1 MHLVREVNMY
11 PDGINL
17 DWAIQYVNKVSRP
30 VEISRNELERQL
42 RALSHEVVICGNNLY
57 PAKRT
62 GATSQRPSAT
72 TYIPPPRLRASS
84 QSSSNDSYS
93 RPNPPAE
100 VMTETAPS
108 AQMLIRFTG
117 EDDDADDADD
127 IPPKY
132 PSPTSEPPRR
142 NGYRDQETS
151 RQNCESHNSY
161 KETKQDY
168 YGKQDPYRVQ
178 DSYRDQNSHR
188 SQDSYREEGSHG
200 KQDSYRETSNYARD
214 SRNMGNSLR
223 DKYDDTNHSQDKN
236 HYEESRRLAEAVYN
250 REDCGEDNDIVND
263 DNILD
268 QDYIEDRSAL
278 INQRIR
284 ARLANLIQNHPD
296 GIWCADLPQKYLE
309 EFRIPLNYL
318 ELGFNSVCEFASQ
331 LPSIF
336 HCVRPTNAGDYKVFN
351 AKLPVPNLRNE
362 EPQTRETL
370 ASKYSLYD
378 DGEDDP
384 EVFPGRLDPST
395 TKKLYPEG
403 VMELK
408 ETVGHISVT
417 VLGKEH
423 DFEEVEVSEV
433 FTPSFF
439 WIQLRRKLPKFRK
452 LMYELEAYYE
462 NNKSKYQIPLIMLE
476 KGLNVACVYAQ
487 KWHRGLIKTVLPD
500 GRSTVHF
507 YDYGTVKSYLPD
519 ELYFL
524 HRRFSYLPA
533 QAIPCGLFNVR
544 PYETDKWSKTITWE
558 FVKRT
563 SVPLIATIG
572 ARNEEE
578 NSLLV
583 SLTDTRG
590 DEDFH
595 INDWMYLKKYAQ
607 QGRMVRIMNRN
618 FAFSHYR
625 ECLERKGYDPN
636 AIHEFYDDYDDSD
649 LSDSNDYN
657 NANAKNSVNRLSRE
671 NKNSESAHKN
681 PFFPVSRKD
690 QSINKNNRSL
700 QSPDPS
706 EILGQNDEN
715 CLKTRSR
722 NAHHQSTRIEYK
734 FLKSDR
740 FVDVKHA
747 ESGTVE
753 IKTAVPEVVE
763 TKPLESQPVPGRLLA
778 LKRTQTLL
786 AKYAEKDNSNSSGY
800 KKTSESPKTASSK
813 SVSSAG
819 SESKIERL
827 RRFMLKSQTSTDKVE
842 KRDCPAPI
850 RKIVVDLSAPHSQPE
865 TCNLGSKDD
874 ESLPNPKPD
883 SPLTTESDSDSIPVH
898 SPLLL
903 KENPEEEKKK
913 VTFFGNITSECGG
926 SGRMEPINW
935 TAIRTALEE
944 CEGQFAT
951 IKNKYTRCADLSTKI
966 SKRDG
971 LSLVDS
977 STVFIV
983 DNDINS
989 AQYERDVKWL
999 PAGNVKHSRT
1009 SVSPL
1014 LKLKQRLLANS
1025 YKKQA
1030 SLISSKMVSIL
1041 KGELQDVYEDEEPE
1055 ISLNID
1061 KLSDLEKPSDVEKP
1075 AEVENA
1081 EKVSRPCEAK
1091 TIEEVEKPSEIE
1103 KTADVEKAEEP
1114 KSADEA
1120 EEEEKRREEQDQKKV
1135 QLYIEAQ
1142 KLRSFQDPYSSL
1154 VHLTENEA
1162 KPEFK
1167 NAELSSLMK
1176 GFVAK
1181 QLEFNAKMA
1190 ALAAELPPEPEVKT
1204 KRKKRKSKKR
1214 RRSKSSTPDLSPSSS
1229 GSVQELVE
1237 LVEIGESKSLENEEP
1252 KLSTLDDVSSI
1263 LSNDLAEESCKLDS
1277 TILTNGSLEEKNL
1290 SNLLDEK
1297 DQVPDLIDVEEEFV
1311 KQVDSSLDLNNDF
1324 KNEKESILNVVDSL
1338 SVKAPKPI
1346 IIERLMNLKSPSGS
1360 IESLDSDDLSSSDD
1374 EEGTDLIK
1382 ECKTILIPGC
1392 TESSKQDNDQISEA
1406 KTENPVANL
1415 ELSKEKTL
1423 SQALPESKDL
1433 KVDKDLVYEEIL
1445 LNPDPKQNGKNL
1457 CVFNDVDI
1465 TSDDDEQW
1473 DVMSYLSDQSHL
1485 ADPCNRLAKNYR
1497 KTYNQMIKDNP
1508 LQIEEIPNNEINTKD
1523 KSNGIVP
1530 PNFKLPK
1537 STKNSLIS
1545 TSSTLGLMKNAVNGN
1560 KQEFINF
1567 KYSEDMKSR
1576 KGKNAETESLTAEP
1590 EVHLKPDSPTPKYED
1605 FLLDSNENSTSVF
1618 KNYEPPG
1625 KSKSL
1630 KNMLLQMKKK

>member
-1 MHLVREVNMY
+1 MSLLNSKRREEVETTIRSCLVASPGDVTVQQLNKDYYEFEGEHIPFREFSCQSLIDFLKQLRNVLWLENRGGLLY
-11 PDGINL
+11 VHGI
-17 DWAIQYVNKVSRP
+17 DSEKSRHVSTLVEGQRP
-30 VEISRNELERQL
+30 SKNRFSHRRAQRPSYGFAGGRPQRQL

-607 QGRMVRIMNRN
+607 QGRMKI
-618 FAFSHYR
+618 
-625 ECLERKGYDPN
+625 
-636 AIHEFYDDYDDSD
+636 D
-649 LSDSNDYN
+649 L
-657 NANAKNSVNRLSRE
+657 
-671 NKNSESAHKN
+671 
-681 PFFPVSRKD
+681 
-690 QSINKNNRSL
+690 
-700 QSPDPS
+700 
-706 EILGQNDEN
+706 QNL
-715 CLKTRSR
+715 C
-722 NAHHQSTRIEYK
+722 EY
-734 FLKSDR
+734 
-740 FVDVKHA
+740 
-747 ESGTVE
+747 E
-753 IKTAVPEVVE
+753 
-763 TKPLESQPVPGRLLA
+763 
-778 LKRTQTLL
+778 
-786 AKYAEKDNSNSSGY
+786 
-800 KKTSESPKTASSK
+800 
-813 SVSSAG
+813 
-819 SESKIERL
+819 
-827 RRFMLKSQTSTDKVE
+827 
-842 KRDCPAPI
+842 
-850 RKIVVDLSAPHSQPE
+850 
-865 TCNLGSKDD
+865 
-874 ESLPNPKPD
+874 
-883 SPLTTESDSDSIPVH
+883 
-898 SPLLL
+898 
-903 KENPEEEKKK
+903 
-913 VTFFGNITSECGG
+913 
-926 SGRMEPINW
+926 
-935 TAIRTALEE
+935 
-944 CEGQFAT
+944 
-951 IKNKYTRCADLSTKI
+951 
-966 SKRDG
+966 
-971 LSLVDS
+971 
-977 STVFIV
+977 
-983 DNDINS
+983 
-989 AQYERDVKWL
+989 
-999 PAGNVKHSRT
+999 
-1009 SVSPL
+1009 
-1014 LKLKQRLLANS
+1014 
-1025 YKKQA
+1025 
-1030 SLISSKMVSIL
+1030 
-1041 KGELQDVYEDEEPE
+1041 
-1055 ISLNID
+1055 
-1061 KLSDLEKPSDVEKP
+1061 
-1075 AEVENA
+1075 
-1081 EKVSRPCEAK
+1081 EAK
-1091 TIEEVEKPSEIE
+1091 L
-1103 KTADVEKAEEP
+1103 P
-1114 KSADEA
+1114 KWDQVVA
-1120 EEEEKRREEQDQKKV
+1120 EEEKRKARKHRHRRDEERTVNEIDEFKDQKDKESIDIFSPSNLKTPQRPPPGFSALNAIV
-1135 QLYIEAQ
+1135 EEPPHQPFNNSKEFIAPDVP
-1142 KLRSFQDPYSSL
+1142 KNP
-1154 VHLTENEA
+1154 TI
-1162 KPEFK
+1162 PE
-1167 NAELSSLMK
+1167 
-1176 GFVAK
+1176 
-1181 QLEFNAKMA
+1181 
-1190 ALAAELPPEPEVKT
+1190 T
-1204 KRKKRKSKKR
+1204 Y
-1214 RRSKSSTPDLSPSSS
+1214 TPDLSFMNGNCSPNLYLNMAMNAPNILGKNGLNPSVDATKIQVGIFNILLQMNNLAMMIGQQTVTNPAAALLMQGQMNILMKQFQEMQFSNTQYANPILQSPNFLGSSPQKTTSPSNFIKLTPTPSESAELMANLSSSRTSLSSS
-1229 GSVQELVE
+1229 GQSF
-1237 LVEIGESKSLENEEP
+1237 ESAKSRVATPADPPNNYQSINPSASKEKVDENRNFWEPKKPDDDSPLNFSLNMDDFFKGVP
-1252 KLSTLDDVSSI
+1252 KLSDKAKTFKNTNPFKTSLSETKPDRASLKSFYEDPPPVPSRDPNLIKKPKIEYFKTSNTSNKTSSEPFVFRGSEKEESSSADLRRTTHNFDPVVCPTTAKENQGPRVVYEAGPVMYKNNVSETKTSNNYSYDSSRWKPIPPADEPSWSRETVQINVNSFNITKPKSPAERLKEKKLKGSLDLIAEQYTLLNAPESPRSTITLTDFNTQNWVNAHILSPGKLQNNERPYDEVSNCSDEDDVPTPVQRPPAEILVSVTDTSPNPKAEIFATVTEGRRLIENKPESITERVLQTPFANGTTIDETPFENGPTIDEIPFENGPTIDETEYSSKNTASSGRKSTNPFVEDYDLKNSSEESERVLNGVTHDLGVFTLADKIEEPRIETREVSQHADDSSVCFVYQLSSKNMSIIVINMNDEGWLCTDEFVTAFTTLQGGGSVLLSVLDMLSLKVPFQAVDRSTHPLLLSELDYTSLPVQRDSQNRICRPVHLTPLKATLRILTKMKIIKREEMNAAIANKQYENGSI
-1263 LSNDLAEESCKLDS
+1263 LSD
-1277 TILTNGSLEEKNL
+1277 
-1290 SNLLDEK
+1290 
-1297 DQVPDLIDVEEEFV
+1297 
-1311 KQVDSSLDLNNDF
+1311 
-1324 KNEKESILNVVDSL
+1324 
-1338 SVKAPKPI
+1338 
-1346 IIERLMNLKSPSGS
+1346 M
-1360 IESLDSDDLSSSDD
+1360 
-1374 EEGTDLIK
+1374 
-1382 ECKTILIPGC
+1382 
-1392 TESSKQDNDQISEA
+1392 
-1406 KTENPVANL
+1406 
-1415 ELSKEKTL
+1415 
-1423 SQALPESKDL
+1423 
-1433 KVDKDLVYEEIL
+1433 
-1445 LNPDPKQNGKNL
+1445 
-1457 CVFNDVDI
+1457 
-1465 TSDDDEQW
+1465 
-1473 DVMSYLSDQSHL
+1473 MH
-1485 ADPCNRLAKNYR
+1485 
-1497 KTYNQMIKDNP
+1497 
-1508 LQIEEIPNNEINTKD
+1508 
-1523 KSNGIVP
+1523 
-1530 PNFKLPK
+1530 
-1537 STKNSLIS
+1537 LIS
-1545 TSSTLGLMKNAVNGN
+1545 SYGIFMRTRCKN
-1560 KQEFINF
+1560 
-1567 KYSEDMKSR
+1567 
-1576 KGKNAETESLTAEP
+1576 
-1590 EVHLKPDSPTPKYED
+1590 
-1605 FLLDSNENSTSVF
+1605 
-1618 KNYEPPG
+1618 
-1625 KSKSL
+1625 
-1630 KNMLLQMKKK
+1630 